1 MKILFVDYE
10 GSGFNVLWSAE
21 PGVWVRATRLAP
33 FNRYEAELYF
43 NRMREQYPNAE
54 TDRIVDFCGR
64 IPARWIAEGEITV
77 FL

>member
-21 PGVWVRATRLAP
+21 PGVWVRATRAAP
-33 FNRYEAELYF
+33 FNRYEAEQFF
-43 NRMREQYPNAE
+43 NRMREQNPDAE
-54 TDRIVDFCGR
+54 TDRVSDFCGR
-64 IPARWIAEGEITV
+64 IPSRWIEPGTIPV